1 MNFVHFVERFI
12 PFLLVT
18 PPSATSTPAPLCFCP
33 CWATITY
40 IKQPRVPLRS
50 TLGYVLLRLQR
61 DSMFGVHSRL
71 LQSTQKIG
79 TSNIRWPC

>member
-71 LQSTQKIG
+71 LQSTQKNG
-79 TSNIRWPC
+79 HQQ